1 MAQPWWGWGG
11 GGVGGRGVG
20 GGGRGEGWGEGQK
33 GGGFGGPGGPPKP
46 PREGYPRHPPLI
58 KDISNLEPPL
68 KLKREYGHVPAK
80 KAIFDPL
87 FGGVPKWPFL
97 AIFGHFWPFLG
108 FLAIL
113 AQNPQNWPFSP
124 KKGRLR
130 LEKTHPGAHAL
141 FLAGAPSSRYK
152 HNTSK
157 KHENEIM

>member
-1 MAQPWWGWGG
+1 MTPGKCAGWVFSWHSHGGGWGWGG
-11 GGVGGRGVG
+11 GGVGGRGVGGGGRGVG

-33 GGGFGGPGGPPKP
+33 GGGFGGSRGPPKTP
-46 PREGYPRHPPLI
+46 PGGVPPPPPLI

-108 FLAIL
+108 FLAIFG
-113 AQNPQNWPFSP
+113 QNPQNWPFSP
-124 KKGRLR
+124 KKGS
-130 LEKTHPGAHAL
+130 A
-141 FLAGAPSSRYK
+141 AP
-152 HNTSK
+152 
-157 KHENEIM
+157 

>member
-1 MAQPWWGWGG
+1 MVGVGWGVG
-11 GGVGGRGVG
+11 GWGEGVGGRG
-20 GGGRGEGWGEGQK
+20 GGRVKK
-33 GGGFGGPGGPPKP
+33 GGVLGGPGDPQKP
-46 PREGYPRHPPLI
+46 PPGGVPPPPPLI

-108 FLAIL
+108 FLAIFG
-113 AQNPQNWPFSP
+113 QNPQNWPFSP

-141 FLAGAPSSRYK
+141 FFAGEPFSRYR
-152 HNTSK
+152 
-157 KHENEIM
+157 